1 MKSNKLAFVVTALLV
16 SVSTSGIASD
26 KWLGDRGDNWEEHI
40 VSTKSRAQVIAELNE
55 ARAQGLVSV
64 GGDTSYPRTPE
75 IKSTLSRE
83 TVRAQAVE
91 AAKNPQRNI
100 DFIGG

>member
-64 GGDTSYPRTPE
+64 GGDTSYPRSPE